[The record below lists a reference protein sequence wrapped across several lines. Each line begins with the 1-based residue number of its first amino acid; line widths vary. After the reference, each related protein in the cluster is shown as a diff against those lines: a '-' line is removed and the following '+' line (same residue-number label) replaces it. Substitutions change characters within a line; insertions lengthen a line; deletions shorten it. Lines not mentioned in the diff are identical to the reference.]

1 MSICVCVLIWA
12 IFYVFV
18 LNVLLLPFIKVQKLN
33 DCKKVPKRKVK
44 KGQDLR
50 FSNFFAKNCLKIA
63 AQFYFFCL
71 CHSFT
76 WTHDKIC
83 MDKHLNLHEQTT
95 EYALTHKF

>member
-1 MSICVCVLIWA
+1 MIAEKFLREKLRKDKISDLA
-12 IFYVFV
+12 I
-18 LNVLLLPFIKVQKLN
+18 
-33 DCKKVPKRKVK
+33 
-44 KGQDLR
+44 
-50 FSNFFAKNCLKIA
+50 FFAKNCLKIA

-95 EYALTHKF
+95 EFALTHKF